1 MPGALRL
8 IFPDRPR
15 PVKLANDTSMGYPAL
30 STLSSGPQSVVRE
43 PVSPKP
49 TRRWTI
55 LSGLLLVALVGLV
68 FATFS
73 DYGMTLDEGVQNRY
87 GRRLVR
93 WYASL
98 GSDTRATEQNDLY
111 FYGGFFELAVQ
122 AVQPLSGLGVYDN
135 RHLVNALFGLVGIV
149 AAWGMGAHV
158 GGPMAGFLSA
168 LFLTLTPAYYG
179 HSFANPK
186 DIPFAAL
193 FALAAWAI
201 LRASER
207 VSGLG
212 WRDVVATGGAIGLA
226 AGVRV
231 AGIVLFGFAAALWL
245 GCAWLE
251 RREPNRPPG
260 RDRPRGL
267 PRLSLAWLGTVAVG
281 WAVMVAFWPW
291 AQLDPLRNP
300 LRALSRFSTFT
311 DRMDLLF
318 DGRMMTSG
326 TIPRSY
332 AVTWFALT
340 LPEFYFIALPLGLVA
355 LLALLRRRLRE
366 PGSRRRLLQAAWVA
380 ALATAPLV
388 WVTVRRTPLYNGH
401 RHLLFVLPF
410 LAVLAALC
418 VTAWHEIR
426 PRPVFRVV
434 GVVALAGSL
443 LLTAVDMVRLH
454 PYQYVFFNRLVAG
467 GLPRA
472 VDRYDA
478 DYWIAASKEAIEW
491 LPAHYDSG
499 GRRVRVA
506 GPLLTHTPFMYYL
519 ERMKGGRRFN
529 PVTVYERPH
538 LVLAS
543 TAYRLHERIQGR
555 VVHVVERLGAPLL
568 YVYEV
573 RPPG

>member
-1 MPGALRL
+1 MP
-8 IFPDRPR
+8 
-15 PVKLANDTSMGYPAL
+15 
-30 STLSSGPQSVVRE
+30 
-43 PVSPKP
+43 PKP
-49 TRRWTI
+49 SRRWTV
-55 LSGLLLVALVGLV
+55 LSGLLLLTLLGLV
-68 FATFS
+68 LATFG

-87 GRRLVR
+87 GHRLVR
-93 WYASL
+93 WYASH
-98 GSDTRATEQNDLY
+98 GRDPGATEQNDLY
-111 FYGGFFELAVQ
+111 FYGGLFELTVQ

-149 AAWGMGAHV
+149 AVWGMGAHV
-158 GGPMAGFLSA
+158 GGPMAGFLAA

-186 DIPFAAL
+186 DIPLAAL

-212 WRDVVATGGAIGLA
+212 WRDVAATGVAIGLA

-231 AGIVLFGFAAALWL
+231 AAIVLFAFAAVLWL
-245 GCAWLE
+245 GCDWLE

-260 RDRPRGL
+260 RDHRRSL
-267 PRLSLAWLGTVAVG
+267 TRLALAWLGTVAVG
-281 WAVMVAFWPW
+281 WSIMVAFWPW
-291 AQLDPLRNP
+291 AQLDPLCNP
-300 LRALSRFSTFT
+300 FRALSKFSAFT
-311 DRMDLLF
+311 GRMDLLF

-332 AVTWFALT
+332 ALTWFALT
-340 LPEFYFIALPLGLVA
+340 LPEFYFIALTLGLVA
-355 LLALLRRRLRE
+355 LLTLLRSRLRE
-366 PGSRRRLLQAAWVA
+366 PGFRKRLLQTAWVA
-380 ALATAPLV
+380 ALATGPLV
-388 WVTVRRTPLYNGH
+388 WVTARKTPLYNGH

-410 LAVLAALC
+410 LAVLAALS
-418 VTAWHEIR
+418 VAAWHEIR
-426 PRPVFRVV
+426 PRPLFRAV
-434 GVVALAGSL
+434 GIAALAGSL
-443 LLTAVDMVRLH
+443 TLTAVDMVRLH

-472 VDRYDA
+472 VHRYDA

-491 LPAHYDSG
+491 LAAHYDAE
-499 GRRVRVA
+499 GRPIRVA

-519 ERMKGGRRFN
+519 ERIEGGRRFQ
-529 PVTVYERPH
+529 PVTLHERPN

-543 TAYRLHERIQGR
+543 TAYRLHERVRGR